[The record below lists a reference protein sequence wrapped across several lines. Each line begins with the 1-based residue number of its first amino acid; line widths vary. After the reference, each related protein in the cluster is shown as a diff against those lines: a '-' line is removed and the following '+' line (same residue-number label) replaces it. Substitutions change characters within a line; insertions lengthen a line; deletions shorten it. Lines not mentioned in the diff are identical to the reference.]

1 MILTALFM
9 EYILLIAIP
18 FETQLITEHEDKVFT
33 EKLPAVHPHSI
44 WAFEAF
50 CILFKM
56 LK

>member
-50 CILFKM
+50 YILFKM